1 MTPVIAAAST
11 HTGDSGAILIAALFA
26 AVTYLISCAIWPFRS
41 CRNCGGLG
49 RFRSPSGR
57 AWRNCHACK
66 GTGGK
71 VRLGRR
77 AWTYLTRTH
86 DRAHRSRRDQS

>member
-77 AWTYLTRTH
+77 VWTYLTRTH